1 MLLFLSQNLER
12 AYLTHP
18 FHCCAFKF
26 PEQHDPQKH
35 REYLKNLE
43 KFHECKNEIPVTETT
58 SMFSRRRKR
67 SSSGFNDE
75 TPATESNNFDDEF
88 DEGMFHNPVEMN
100 RTLIANCGNLSPM
113 WVMFFLLKNS
123 IIILHD
129 NTPSTAKRISNV
141 IPCPTNW
148 IHVRTWWAVI
158 GYEAQ
163 FGLWWRSPWL
173 EILPFLLCF
182 SPIDQIWPC
191 RNSSCVTFQ
200 SLTFVWASTCCSSH
214 QSTCTRWENISM
226 PHMIGNMVS
235 SLNEAN

>member
-1 MLLFLSQNLER
+1 MIFFLIFPHHFSVIARKMLLFRSQNLER

-26 PEQHDPQKH
+26 PEQHDPKKH

-43 KFHECKNEIPVTETT
+43 KFHECKNEIPVTEIT
-58 SMFSRRRKR
+58 SMFSRRRRR

-88 DEGMFHNPVEMN
+88 EEGMFHNPVEMN

-113 WVMFFLLKNS
+113 WVIFFLRK
-123 IIILHD
+123 IIMIHD

-148 IHVRTWWAVI
+148 IHVRMWWAVI
-158 GYEAQ
+158 GFEAQ
-163 FGLWWRSPWL
+163 FGLW
-173 EILPFLLCF
+173 
-182 SPIDQIWPC
+182 
-191 RNSSCVTFQ
+191 
-200 SLTFVWASTCCSSH
+200 
-214 QSTCTRWENISM
+214 
-226 PHMIGNMVS
+226 
-235 SLNEAN
+235 